1 MENLLTRYRNISILV
16 GVLFLQVLGLAIQ
29 VKRKTE
35 NESSRLIRVWTVAA
49 ITPLE
54 KGVVGLE
61 DGVSGVWHNYL
72 YLRGVRKENR
82 ELQQE
87 IQQLRLNQVRLSED
101 ANQAHRLQA
110 LLRFKEQFI
119 LHTVAS
125 QVIGTSGSEESRS
138 IYIDKGEQDG
148 IKRDMPVIT
157 ADGVVGKV
165 LRVFG
170 GTAEVLL
177 ISDQSSGA
185 GAITEKSRLKGI
197 VQGTPT
203 GGLLLQKIMS
213 DEQVQ
218 AGDRLLTSGGDGIF
232 PKGMPLGEVFSVTR
246 GKDSL
251 LTIHVKPAANLNHL
265 EEVLVITQQEE
276 RVPETADSDSAKAA
290 DILAR
295 QLPSVPEKP
304 APDKA
309 AASAKPAS
317 QKLAQE
323 HSGEKP
329 QPQNLKTA
337 GAAAEKPLAKP
348 QTANAGVPQAKPNA
362 ESVSGN
368 DVKKPVTRVIKISD
382 QPGALPAAPAAN
394 SAPQSAPALPAKTGG
409 QPQ

>member
-54 KGVVGLE
+54 KGVVDLE

-218 AGDRLLTSGGDGIF
+218 VGDRLLTSGGDRIF
-232 PKGMPLGEVFSVTR
+232 PKGMPLGTVLSITK
-246 GKDSL
+246 GKDAL
-251 LTIHVKPAANLNHL
+251 LTVRVKPAANLNHL

-276 RVPETADSDSAKAA
+276 RVPETADSDSMKAA

-304 APDKA
+304 ATEKATQGQKAEKPNAANAGDAAAKPPIKPLTVHISIPPGKPVPA
-309 AASAKPAS
+309 AAS
-317 QKLAQE
+317 
-323 HSGEKP
+323 
-329 QPQNLKTA
+329 TA
-337 GAAAEKPLAKP
+337 ATT
-348 QTANAGVPQAKPNA
+348 Q
-362 ESVSGN
+362 
-368 DVKKPVTRVIKISD
+368 KPVTHVMKISD
-382 QPGALPAAPAAN
+382 QPAALPAAPAAN
-394 SAPQSAPALPAKTGG
+394 NAPQSAPAALPATSGG